1 MNLHARTKDFPLA
14 NNWHAQASSR
24 DEPSFLHL
32 HAAPMDNQRVSL
44 SSHSELPPE
53 ILVHIFSYFKYSLPR
68 WPHAF
73 TADPVPQHAETLS
86 SICQASRHFKTL
98 AQPLLF
104 HSVIIH
110 GKSKSLDTLIDV
122 LSDDPHL
129 GKLVKELDCTI
140 RSNNLPSTSETHSQF
155 TRVRPHLEIPDEI
168 ADGISQGLFS
178 EDKDTIHDATVAFWL
193 ALMPNLAMLEIALPR
208 YPRLVLSLVQNTLA
222 VTDTSLTR
230 DQSACLSSLAHL
242 EAIPGWS
249 HDGTSPDSN
258 LLRFGTFE
266 SFLKLPCLKTF
277 FIQTAT
283 WKQRES
289 DKDYLMQDCRL
300 ERLCTAQLEIRPSGI
315 RNLLSTCSNLRSLS
329 LGIDPIPDLD
339 SRDYNMGDMLRSY
352 GKNLEFLELRVHG
365 RWPGESLTE
374 EAYVAH
380 RIGNLQTLSRLKH
393 LELIFWFTNDD
404 KRKDTRYPTRL
415 NLAENLP
422 SSTEVFRAYL
432 PFREENKKG
441 LGEELCILAETERFS
456 GLREV
461 YVATAPKFPRPIQR
475 TGWTYCDKEDRYKIR
490 PM

>member
-1 MNLHARTKDFPLA
+1 
-14 NNWHAQASSR
+14 
-24 DEPSFLHL
+24 
-32 HAAPMDNQRVSL
+32 MDNQHVSL
-44 SSHSELPPE
+44 SLHSELPPE
-53 ILVHIFSYFKYSLPR
+53 ILAHIFSYFEYSLPR
-68 WPHAF
+68 WSHAF
-73 TADPVPQHAETLS
+73 TADPIPGHAETLS
-86 SICQASRHFKTL
+86 SICQASRHFKAL

-104 HSVIIH
+104 RSVIIH
-110 GKSKSLDTLIDV
+110 GKSKSLEILIDV
-122 LSDDPHL
+122 LSRSPHL

-140 RSNNLPSTSETHSQF
+140 RSNNLPSTPETHSQF
-155 TRVRPHLEIPDEI
+155 ARVRSHLDIPDEI
-168 ADGISQGLFS
+168 ADGISLGLSS
-178 EDKDTIHDATVAFWL
+178 EDRDTIHDAIVAFWL

-208 YPRLVLSLVQNTLA
+208 CPHLMLSLVENTLA

-230 DQSACLSSLAHL
+230 DRSACLSLLAHL

-277 FIQTAT
+277 FIQTAI

-289 DKDYLMQDCRL
+289 DQDYLMQDCRL
-300 ERLCTAQLEIRPSGI
+300 ERLCTAQLEIRPSSI
-315 RNLLSTCSNLRSLS
+315 QNLLSTCSNLRSLS

-339 SRDYNMGDMLRSY
+339 SRDYNMGDMLRAY
-352 GKNLEFLELRVHG
+352 GKDLEFLELRIHG

-374 EAYVAH
+374 EAYVAR

-404 KRKDTRYPTRL
+404 EKKDARYPTRL

-422 SSTEVFRAYL
+422 SSIEVFRAYL
-432 PFREENKKG
+432 PFIEENKEG
-441 LGEELCILAETERFS
+441 LGEELCVLAETERFS

-461 YVATAPKFPRPIQR
+461 YVATAPKFPRAIRR
-475 TGWTYCDKEDRYKIR
+475 TGWTYCDKEDRHKIR
-490 PM
+490 PMWTTTE